1 MIARRSGEARERG
14 FTLIEI
20 LVALALAAVALAAG
34 MRALAQAADG
44 AGTLK
49 ARTLALWVAQNQ
61 LAAIQLAP
69 QALMRGP
76 TQGDAV
82 QAGVTFR
89 WSVAIGATP
98 NPAFRRIDVT
108 VAEAAVPDYALARL
122 TGYVASGQ

>member
-1 MIARRSGEARERG
+1 MIARRTGEARAEG

-61 LAAIQLAP
+61 LAAIQLSP
-69 QALMRGP
+69 QALTREP
-76 TQGDAV
+76 SQGEAV
-82 QAGVTFR
+82 QAGIQFR
-89 WSVAIGATP
+89 WSVAVGATP

-108 VAEAAVPDYALARL
+108 VVEAAVPDYALARL
-122 TGYVASGQ
+122 TGYVASTP

>member
-1 MIARRSGEARERG
+1 MNHRGG

-49 ARTLALWVAQNQ
+49 ARTLALWVAQNRLAAVQ
-61 LAAIQLAP
+61 LASDSLASSS
-69 QALMRGP
+69 
-76 TQGDAV
+76 TQGQAV
-82 QAGVTFR
+82 QAGVSFLWKVDVR
-89 WSVAIGATP
+89 GTP
-98 NPAFRRIDVT
+98 NPAFRRVDIV

-122 TGYVASGQ
+122 TGYVTGSAP

>member
-1 MIARRSGEARERG
+1 VIATRRGAGADGG
-14 FTLIEI
+14 FTLVEI
-20 LVALALAAVALAAG
+20 LVALALAAVALVAG

-69 QALMRGP
+69 QALAQGP
-76 TQGDAV
+76 SQGEAV

-89 WSVAIGATP
+89 WSVAVGATP
-98 NPAFRRIDVT
+98 NPAFRRVDVS

-122 TGYVASGQ
+122 TGYVAGTR

>member
-1 MIARRSGEARERG
+1 MIARRTGEARVEG

-61 LAAIQLAP
+61 LAAIQLSP
-69 QALMRGP
+69 QVLTRGP
-76 TQGDAV
+76 SQGEAV
-82 QAGVTFR
+82 QAGIQFR
-89 WSVAIGATP
+89 WSVAVGATP

-108 VAEAAVPDYALARL
+108 VVEAAVPDYALARL
-122 TGYVASGQ
+122 TGYVASTP